1 MCLLSN
7 PIGNGFDKR
16 IGVIKKITA
25 LFKNK
30 NGVRFDRVEGQ
41 KRTAPSFLSHSAMLA
56 KTECGSVSAVR
67 GLKLTLAVR
76 V

>member
-30 NGVRFDRVEGQ
+30 NGVRSDRVEGQ
-41 KRTAPSFLSHSAMLA
+41 NRTARVFSHSAKLA

-67 GLKLTLAVR
+67 GLKLTLVVR